1 MRLYER
7 MAEPCRLL
15 RRSEAADGEGGTA
28 VEYVAD
34 AEFAAAIVKDSSSDG
49 SQADKRGEE
58 AAWTVTGTR
67 PLALAYG
74 DVIER
79 ADGSRLR
86 VVSGQVVAPA
96 MASFAFRRCKAVSFD
111 G

>member
-7 MAEPCRLL
+7 MAEPCVLL
-15 RRSEAADGEGGTA
+15 RRAEMEDGEGGMA
-28 VEYVAD
+28 VEYAAD
-34 AEFAAAIVKDSSSDG
+34 AEFAAVIVKDSSYDG
-49 SQADKRGEE
+49 SQAEKRGED
-58 AAWTVTGTR
+58 AAWTVTVTR
-67 PLALAYG
+67 PLAYG

>member
-15 RRSEAADGEGGTA
+15 RRSEAADGEGG
-28 VEYVAD
+28 VA
-34 AEFAAAIVKDSSSDG
+34 AEFAAVVVKNSSADG
-49 SQADKRGEE
+49 SQAEKRGEE

-67 PLALAYG
+67 PLAYG

-86 VVSGQVVAPA
+86 VVSGQVVAPV
-96 MASFAFRRCKAVSFD
+96 MASFAFRQCKAVSFD

>member
-7 MAEPCRLL
+7 MTEPCRLL
-15 RRSEAADGEGGTA
+15 RRSEAADGEGGMA
-28 VEYVAD
+28 VEYVPD
-34 AEFAAAIVKDSSSDG
+34 AEFAAAIVKESSSDG
-49 SQADKRGEE
+49 SQAEKRGED

-67 PLALAYG
+67 PLAYG

-86 VVSGQVVAPA
+86 VVSGQVSAPA
-96 MASFAFRRCKAVSFD
+96 IASFAFRRCKAVSFD

>member
-7 MAEPCRLL
+7 MAEQCRLL

-28 VEYVAD
+28 VEYAAD
-34 AEFAAAIVKDSSSDG
+34 AGFAAVIVKDSSSDG

-67 PLALAYG
+67 PLAYG

-86 VVSGQVVAPA
+86 VVSGQVAAPV
-96 MASFAFRRCKAVSFD
+96 MASFAFRQCKAVSFD

>member
-7 MAEPCRLL
+7 MTEPCRLL
-15 RRSEAADGEGGTA
+15 RRSEAADGEGGMA
-28 VEYVAD
+28 VEYVPD
-34 AEFAAAIVKDSSSDG
+34 AEFAAAIVKDSSADG
-49 SQADKRGEE
+49 SQADKRGED

-67 PLALAYG
+67 PLAYG

-86 VVSGQVVAPA
+86 VVSGQVAAPA
-96 MASFAFRRCKAVSFD
+96 IASFAFRRCKAVSFD

>member
-7 MAEPCRLL
+7 MAEQCRLL
-15 RRSEAADGEGGTA
+15 RRSEAADGEGGVA
-28 VEYVAD
+28 VGYVAG
-34 AEFAAAIVKDSSSDG
+34 AEFAAAVVKDSSADG

-67 PLALAYG
+67 PLAYG

-86 VVSGQVVAPA
+86 VVSGQVVAPV
-96 MASFAFRRCKAVSFD
+96 MASFAFRQCKAVSFD

>member
-28 VEYVAD
+28 VEYVPDAD
-34 AEFAAAIVKDSSSDG
+34 FAAAIVKDSSYDG
-49 SQADKRGEE
+49 SRAEKRGED

-67 PLALAYG
+67 PLAYG

-86 VVSGQVVAPA
+86 VVSGQVFAPA